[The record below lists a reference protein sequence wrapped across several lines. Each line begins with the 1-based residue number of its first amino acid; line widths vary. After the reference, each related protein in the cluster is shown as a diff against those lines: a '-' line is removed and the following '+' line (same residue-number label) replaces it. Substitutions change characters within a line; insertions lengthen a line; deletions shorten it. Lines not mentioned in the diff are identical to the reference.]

1 MFGPVLRIRQGQL
14 DALRSDRERQFARD
28 VARYLRDNHA
38 GAVAGLDD
46 AELERRVLVGLARGR
61 KHGLSDERMLL
72 SFISLMFR
80 FAPNFDEHPRLGK
93 VLRSSEDPPGR
104 RFQKM
109 VALATQ
115 ADWEEVQRA
124 RDESAWAE
132 GPASPWTH

>member
-1 MFGPVLRIRQGQL
+1 M
-14 DALRSDRERQFARD
+14 DAFRSDRERKFARD
-28 VARYLRDNHA
+28 VVRYLRDNHP

-46 AELERRVLVGLARGR
+46 AELERRGLVGLARGR

-93 VLRSSEDPPGR
+93 VLRTSGEPPGL

-109 VALATQ
+109 IALATK

-132 GPASPWTH
+132 GASASWSR